1 METTAKH
8 FIRNA
13 FDYLSSLVEVSVD
26 RSVNRYLIEFIAYG
40 FVQYG
45 TVKGFIEHADEWV
58 RKANKVFKELTFDHS
73 CNQVL
78 ATIDLIDQV
87 VVIDDDLYNALEY
100 VINIQKQYGLH
111 VIMDGNRMTIAQFF
125 ENVEKKYPVIKDRYK
140 GLGSS
145 NPKVLHQLVMD
156 PKTRC
161 LYRVNA
167 DDIRTMQV
175 YDMLVGK
182 SKDAIIQRKEM
193 MMDFKWKP
201 SDIDT

>member
-1 METTAKH
+1 
-8 FIRNA
+8 
-13 FDYLSSLVEVSVD
+13 
-26 RSVNRYLIEFIAYG
+26 
-40 FVQYG
+40 
-45 TVKGFIEHADEWV
+45 
-58 RKANKVFKELTFDHS
+58 
-73 CNQVL
+73 
-78 ATIDLIDQV
+78 
-87 VVIDDDLYNALEY
+87 
-100 VINIQKQYGLH
+100 
-111 VIMDGNRMTIAQFF
+111 MTIAQFF

-182 SKDAIIQRKEM
+182 SKDAIMQRKEM